1 MPEGLNV
8 RLRDVLT
15 ALADELVTQLDA
27 DACSISR
34 VIGDVLIL
42 VAERVDDG
50 TTLQLGQGYLV
61 PDYPKTEVVLA
72 TGEPCVLT
80 LDDADVD
87 PGEAMILRDLG
98 FASLLMLPLEI
109 NGTVWGLVEVY
120 RREVRP
126 FTSEDASRAFELSR
140 VD

>member
-1 MPEGLNV
+1 MSEGLNV
-8 RLRDVLT
+8 RLGDALA

-42 VAERVDDG
+42 VAERVHDG

-61 PDYPKTEVVLA
+61 PDYPTTAAVLKTGV
-72 TGEPCVLT
+72 PCTLS
-80 LDDADVD
+80 LDDPGAD
-87 PGEAMILRDLG
+87 PAEAMILRDLG
-98 FASLLMLPLEI
+98 YASLMMLPLML
-109 NGTVWGLVEVY
+109 GGATWGLVEVY
-120 RREVRP
+120 RRDVRP
-126 FTSEDASRAFELSR
+126 FTGDDVRRAVELSR